1 MEISGQLHAH
11 TASPPWKR
19 TPVSNEQKRGLLQS
33 QSGYS
38 GAETKH
44 IQTAIRCKT
53 SISY

>member
-1 MEISGQLHAH
+1 MVNLTLRLLH
-11 TASPPWKR
+11 PPGGGPPYPIIRKVGW
-19 TPVSNEQKRGLLQS
+19 LQS

-44 IQTAIRCKT
+44 IQTVTRRET